1 MTAAVVAELVDLP
14 HADVLVSL
22 WLNEAGEIQAS
33 LQLLEELSKSGPD
46 RPDLHFGFAEVARTT
61 GRTFDAWTHLNAAES
76 APRAAT
82 WSSEYVEEFS
92 RSVSLSKALV
102 SELRNDWQNAKA
114 QYEKLKAAGVTEP
127 AVELGLGRASF
138 KLGAFEKA
146 EAHFRELAR
155 LAPKAYIA
163 ESLMAGLYAEQKKS
177 AEAEAW
183 LKKGVLENQE
193 HSDQIR
199 LEYAMWLLREQ
210 RAPEAVKLAQKAL
223 ESNTEFADE
232 FALVRAI
239 AFYMYEKYGDAE
251 LVLARLAQ
259 KEIGNV
265 LLSNLLALTLVESE
279 DEGKRAR
286 ALQIAIA
293 NAGATRASLDI
304 LSSLAYIQYRLGD
317 RKAAEQT
324 TAAILS
330 RGGQLNRDSTY
341 FLAQFLFTLGKT
353 AEAESLLQAS
363 RESSGDFF
371 NARRLERETKSKQAN

>member
-1 MTAAVVAELVDLP
+1 
-14 HADVLVSL
+14 
-22 WLNEAGEIQAS
+22 
-33 LQLLEELSKSGPD
+33 
-46 RPDLHFGFAEVARTT
+46 
-61 GRTFDAWTHLNAAES
+61 
-76 APRAAT
+76 
-82 WSSEYVEEFS
+82 
-92 RSVSLSKALV
+92 
-102 SELRNDWQNAKA
+102 LRNDWQNAKA